1 MMCNEKTS
9 GGTGRYKINAPKK
22 IACTKTLNT
31 RVSYIGCDLFPL
43 YAAALCSASYKKPQV
58 S

>member
-1 MMCNEKTS
+1 MRRLQVGPVGMKLT
-9 GGTGRYKINAPKK
+9 RQKK
-22 IACTKTLNT
+22 KPVQTTKTLTT
-31 RVSYIGCDLFPL
+31 RVSYIVCGLFPI